1 MIYYLTLL
9 DNHKE
14 TPNQALPCAR
24 YSQPMKAYLV
34 TYIDEGLKRKT
45 NLIKCEITYNSKN
58 FSRTN
63 KKDSNTRIYAY
74 YTQGEKF
81 NV

>member
-1 MIYYLTLL
+1 MIYYLKLL

-14 TPNQALPCAR
+14 TPNQTLPYTR
-24 YSQPMKAYLV
+24 YSQTMKAYLV
-34 TYIDEGLKRKT
+34 MYIDEGIKRKT
-45 NLIKCEITYNSKN
+45 NLIKCEITYNLKN

-63 KKDSNTRIYAY
+63 KKDSNTRIYAH
-74 YTQGEKF
+74 YTQGQKF